1 MFMQRKPCP
10 RLCPVPFI
18 HSFTFRNTGGHFK
31 IIYQFISFPKTVQIK
46 LLKIYRDIV
55 LILKCMYVVPIETS
69 CLTIIDL
76 STSETLIKLT
86 FFHFTSISKHIK
98 PLDFRYCKIYSM
110 LLLLIAKYKVISSQE
125 YIFIIASAV
134 RFSDVSELFISS
146 PPFL

>member
-1 MFMQRKPCP
+1 MFVQRKPCP
-10 RLCPVPFI
+10 RLCPVSFI

-31 IIYQFISFPKTVQIK
+31 IIYQFISFTKTVQIK

-69 CLTIIDL
+69 CLTIICSFDL
-76 STSETLIKLT
+76 STSETLLKLT

-98 PLDFRYCKIYSM
+98 PLD

-125 YIFIIASAV
+125 HIFIIASVV
-134 RFSDVSELFISS
+134 RFSVSELFISS